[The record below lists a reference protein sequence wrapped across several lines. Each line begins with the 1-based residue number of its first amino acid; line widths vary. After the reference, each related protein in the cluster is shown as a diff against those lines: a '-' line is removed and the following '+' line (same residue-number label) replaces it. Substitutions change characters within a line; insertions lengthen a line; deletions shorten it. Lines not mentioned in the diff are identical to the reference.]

1 VAAVVVADASVLIAL
16 VQVDELLLLQKL
28 FTDIVVPPAVQ
39 REVAPSLPQL
49 PVWIETRP
57 LRQSVHP
64 RVVQASLDPGESEAI
79 SLALELR
86 ADRIILDDLRARHL
100 AKTLSLAVVGTAGV
114 IFAAKQRG
122 LISAVRP
129 PLDALRAAGFRLR
142 KEVYEEVLKAAGEG
156 DAEA

>member
-1 VAAVVVADASVLIAL
+1 
-16 VQVDELLLLQKL
+16 
-28 FTDIVVPPAVQ
+28 
-39 REVAPSLPQL
+39 
-49 PVWIETRP
+49 
-57 LRQSVHP
+57 
-64 RVVQASLDPGESEAI
+64 VVQASLDPGESEAI

-100 AKTLSLAVVGTAGV
+100 AKSLRLAVVGTAGV

-122 LISAVRP
+122 VISAVRP
-129 PLDALRAAGFRLR
+129 HLDALRAAGFRLR